1 MLNHLCGFFPK
12 RKRNSPRPSPDCPN
26 FKELSFRLPRS
37 FLLRNIPGNL
47 LVHLLFN
54 LNWTSSSIGT
64 AWQKR
69 APKYNHVIQLKISY
83 FTSQLSNV
91 RFYTIHR
98 CGEFAHSSLTQ
109 PPFYSSHSVI
119 SVTLHT
125 ASWLVTRKMPPWLV
139 SKSLFKRSPI
149 RSKPAMNHWNCRT
162 SSSYPREFPIALVS
176 EVNRQ
181 NWTINNFA
189 EEIRR
194 F

>member
-1 MLNHLCGFFPK
+1 MISRSTIFADS
-12 RKRNSPRPSPDCPN
+12 SPNVKGIHPDLHQIAPI
-26 FKELSFRLPRS
+26 
-37 FLLRNIPGNL
+37 LRNLVLGFPVPFSLPGNL

-69 APKYNHVIQLKISY
+69 APKYNHVIQLKILY
-83 FTSQLSNV
+83 FTTQLSNV